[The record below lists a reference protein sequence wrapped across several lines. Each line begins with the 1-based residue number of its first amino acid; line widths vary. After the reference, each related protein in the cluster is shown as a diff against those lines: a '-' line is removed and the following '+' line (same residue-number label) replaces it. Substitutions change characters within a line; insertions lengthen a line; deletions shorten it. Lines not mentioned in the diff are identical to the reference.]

1 MHTYFIAE
9 KKSAEN
15 SVFSDI
21 DFTRKMVLSSCGK
34 L

>member
-9 KKSAEN
+9 LESAEN

-21 DFTRKMVLSSCGK
+21 DFTPKNGSG
-34 L
+34 